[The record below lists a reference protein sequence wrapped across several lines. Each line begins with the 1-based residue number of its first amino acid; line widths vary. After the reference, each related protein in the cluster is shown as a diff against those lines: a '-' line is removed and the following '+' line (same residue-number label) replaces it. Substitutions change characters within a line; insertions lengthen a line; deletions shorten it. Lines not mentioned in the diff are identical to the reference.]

1 MYVGV
6 SSWNF
11 TEPNFDRERLSTWL
25 SAGVKSPWPEI
36 HDAESLAR
44 VTVNFSSVQPI
55 GILESVDPSQHA

>member
-11 TEPNFDRERLSTWL
+11 TGPNFGRERLSTWL
-25 SAGVKSPWPEI
+25 SAGVKRAWLEI
-36 HDAESLAR
+36 HDAESMLR

-55 GILESVDPSQHA
+55 GILESVHPSQHI